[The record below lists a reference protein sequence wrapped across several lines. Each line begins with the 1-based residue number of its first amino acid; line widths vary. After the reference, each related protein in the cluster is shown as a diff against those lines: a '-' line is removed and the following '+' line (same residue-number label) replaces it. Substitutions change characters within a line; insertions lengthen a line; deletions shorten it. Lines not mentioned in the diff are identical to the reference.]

1 MGDARI
7 ALGIL
12 ACLPIFAGCATTTGG
27 QVQEVEPGTYSIGV
41 VGSGYI
47 LTQGAEAIKE
57 AVSKA
62 GEYCHAKG
70 QKLLVLPNSASN
82 EVRFRCVASTE
93 VAPANAPPLPR

>member
-1 MGDARI
+1 MGDARMT
-7 ALGIL
+7 LGIL
-12 ACLPIFAGCATTTGG
+12 ACLPIFAGCATTLG
-27 QVQEVEPGTYSIGV
+27 QVQEVELGTYSIGV

-47 LTQGAEAIKE
+47 LTQGAEAIKD

-62 GEYCHAKG
+62 GEYCHSKG

-82 EVRFRCVASTE
+82 EVRFRCVASSE